1 MAANFTEEQ
10 LNKLDKSFLI
20 QLLLSQ
26 QAQTQQLAKE
36 VQSLN
41 EKMQLM
47 MEQLVL
53 GKQNRFGRSSE
64 KMDDT
69 NQISFMEAD
78 GKIVFFNEAEAVC
91 NLEAAEPED
100 LEIKSSKPKK
110 QTGKKDQDLSG
121 LTVHIVSHYMS
132 EEDLVAES
140 EKTAGS
146 SFQMPSANSISLFR
160 QRLKWMNIISAYMQA
175 RMMDTW

>member
-69 NQISFMEAD
+69 NQISFMEVD

-91 NLEAAEPED
+91 NL
-100 LEIKSSKPKK
+100 
-110 QTGKKDQDLSG
+110 
-121 LTVHIVSHYMS
+121 
-132 EEDLVAES
+132 
-140 EKTAGS
+140 
-146 SFQMPSANSISLFR
+146 
-160 QRLKWMNIISAYMQA
+160 
-175 RMMDTW
+175 

>member
-26 QAQTQQLAKE
+26 QAQTQQLTKE

-69 NQISFMEAD
+69 N
-78 GKIVFFNEAEAVC
+78 
-91 NLEAAEPED
+91 
-100 LEIKSSKPKK
+100 
-110 QTGKKDQDLSG
+110 
-121 LTVHIVSHYMS
+121 
-132 EEDLVAES
+132 
-140 EKTAGS
+140 
-146 SFQMPSANSISLFR
+146 
-160 QRLKWMNIISAYMQA
+160 
-175 RMMDTW
+175 

>member
-26 QAQTQQLAKE
+26 QAQTQQLTKE

-53 GKQNRFGRSSE
+53 GKQNR
-64 KMDDT
+64 
-69 NQISFMEAD
+69 
-78 GKIVFFNEAEAVC
+78 
-91 NLEAAEPED
+91 
-100 LEIKSSKPKK
+100 
-110 QTGKKDQDLSG
+110 LS
-121 LTVHIVSHYMS
+121 LIHI
-132 EEDLVAES
+132 
-140 EKTAGS
+140 
-146 SFQMPSANSISLFR
+146 
-160 QRLKWMNIISAYMQA
+160 
-175 RMMDTW
+175 